1 MSTGKV
7 TVGYERLQGR
17 DHIRGIECFSLLD
30 FKYFVIEKK
39 CIYGLQHF
47 HSALMT

>member
-30 FKYFVIEKK
+30 FQYFVIEK
-39 CIYGLQHF
+39 ITFMVYSIFIRL
-47 HSALMT
+47 